1 MENERRNEP
10 HIERVDDLPVLYGLL
25 QQMHIQ
31 EVVDAIITA
40 HGNWEGLTHG
50 WVITIWLMHILSEQN
65 HCMEPVQEWAE
76 KHLIILR
83 RLSGQEVTALDFS
96 DDRLALCLKELS
108 RPEVWHAIEAQLGE
122 ILLRVY
128 RLNPEVVRLDATVGT
143 VGHNPSEHTL
153 FKVGKSK
160 KGTYETQ
167 FKMMLASL
175 DPLGLAIVVDIVP
188 GNTADDPLYVPIYQR
203 VKKVITEK
211 GVLVVG
217 DSKMSAIGARGEVVN
232 GGDYYLMPLA
242 WLKDEPELLDELLRD
257 WQEGEEEAIN
267 IFLPHASRMP
277 EDGSEPDPQLAIAY
291 GFEVSRSRESVVNG
305 KTIVWTERLLV
316 IRSHSYTKT
325 IQKGLHRRLD
335 KAEAA
340 LKKLT
345 PPRAR
350 GKSQIKDEATL
361 LSVIEQIEK
370 KYRVQGFFNC
380 TYECQ
385 VEERHIGAYKSK
397 PARIERKV
405 RYQLSVVRNQEAISD
420 AEFKAGWRIYATNAP
435 EKRLSLTEGV
445 LAYRDQ
451 YIEENIF
458 RRLQGKF
465 LSITPLYVQ
474 RDDHAQGLF
483 HLLTLGSRLLA
494 LGDYQAKQALA
505 KEGPDAKLTGV
516 YRGNAKRGTSRP
528 TTERMLGA
536 FEHINL
542 LLMPPER
549 ETETQELCFVTPL
562 SPVQERILSLLGL
575 PTSLYTSL
583 QLGDDGHR
591 LRQENEMG
599 EQAWPKRNRRVANL
613 PDPTLANRTT
623 NDHNDD
629 QLLLG

>member
-1 MENERRNEP
+1 MRRNEP
-10 HIERVDDLPVLYGLL
+10 YIERVDDLPVLFGLL
-25 QQMHIQ
+25 QQMRIQ
-31 EVVDAIITA
+31 EVLDAVITP

-65 HCMEPVQEWAE
+65 HCMEPVQEWAA
-76 KHLIILR
+76 KHLETLC

-108 RPEVWHAIEAQLGE
+108 KPEVWHAIEAQLGA

-128 RLNPEVVRLDATVGT
+128 RLKREVVRLDATVGT
-143 VGHNPSEHTL
+143 VGHNPAEHTL

-160 KGTYETQ
+160 KGSYETQ

-175 DPLGLAIVVDIVP
+175 DPLGLPIAVAIEP
-188 GNTADDPLYVPIYQR
+188 GNVADDPLYVPIYQR
-203 VKKVITEK
+203 VKKIITRKE
-211 GVLVVG
+211 VLVVG
-217 DSKMSAIGARGEVVN
+217 DSKMSAIDARGEIVD
-232 GGDYYLMPLA
+232 GGDYYLTPLA
-242 WLKDEPELLDELLRD
+242 WLKDEPELLGDLLRD

-267 IFLPHASRMP
+267 IFLPQDMP
-277 EDGSEPDPQLAIAY
+277 EDGSEPDPELAIAY

-305 KTIVWTERLLV
+305 QTIVWTERLLV

-325 IQKGLHRRLD
+325 MQKGLHRRLD

-345 PPRAR
+345 PARAR
-350 GKSQIKDEATL
+350 GKSQIKDEASL
-361 LSVIEQIEK
+361 LSAIEQIEK
-370 KYRVQGFFNC
+370 KYRVQGLFDC
-380 TYECQ
+380 AYERQ
-385 VEERHIGAYKSK
+385 VQERHIRAYKGQ
-397 PARIERKV
+397 PARTERKV
-405 RYQLSVVRNQEAISD
+405 RYQLTVVRNQEAISD

-435 EKRLSLTEGV
+435 AKRLSLTDGV

-465 LSITPLYVQ
+465 LSITPVYVQ

-516 YRGNAKRGTSRP
+516 YRGNVKRGTARP
-528 TTERMLGA
+528 TTERMLKA

-542 LLMPPER
+542 LIMPSER
-549 ETETQELCFVTPL
+549 GAETQKICFVTPL
-562 SPVQERILSLLGL
+562 SPVQERILTLLGL

-591 LRQENEMG
+591 LSQENEIRG
-599 EQAWPKRNRRVANL
+599 QAWPERSRRVANL
-613 PDPTLANRTT
+613 PAPSLANWT
-623 NDHNDD
+623 DDD
-629 QLLLG
+629 QLQLG